1 MFAPPPFKPV
11 AVVFDL
17 DGILVDSEDLWG
29 VAEQRVVEDLG
40 HAWDPAVRAQMLGR
54 GPDDAAAVLA
64 TALGGLDAADVAQR
78 LLEAVTEEFERGVPV
93 NDAALELVAG
103 LKGRVP
109 LGVATN
115 SRRVVAE
122 LSLAS
127 AGLLSAFDAVVTA
140 DDVTAPKPAPDPYA
154 TACAWLGVDPVRTV
168 GVEDSPVGAHSA
180 KAAGLWV
187 VGCPSFPDERMDAA
201 DVVVDSLALIDPDL
215 LLAGG

>member
-1 MFAPPPFKPV
+1 MSVRPPFRPV

-29 VAEQRVVEDLG
+29 VAEQRVVEEFG
-40 HAWDPAVRAQMLGR
+40 HEWNPAVRAQMLGK

-64 TALGGLDAADVAQR
+64 AAVGGLDPVDVARR
-78 LLEAVTEEFERGVPV
+78 LLEAVTVEFRRGVPV
-93 NDAALELVAG
+93 NEDALELVAG
-103 LKGRVP
+103 LKGRLP

-127 AGLLSAFDAVVTA
+127 AGLESAFDAVVTA
-140 DDVTAPKPAPDPYA
+140 DDVAAAKPAPDPYA
-154 TACAWLGVDPVRTV
+154 VACERLGVDPARTI
-168 GVEDSPVGAHSA
+168 GIEDSPVGARSA

-187 VGCPSFPDERMDAA
+187 VGCPSFSDERMEAA
-201 DVVVDSLALIDPDL
+201 DVVVDSLSHLDADVL
-215 LLAGG
+215 LGDA